1 MKFDFEKA
9 AKQGLDASLD
19 RESNLEEINKLIQ
32 EVGLAVM
39 SLTEK
44 KVKLTWRHK
53 SYSALYNLSKMQ
65 IRTSDVE
72 IQPIS
77 NEERVIFVHLTSDEN
92 VRHDL
97 TVLNIDTKGFP
108 CEMNVSGN
116 KLISHDIESLADNF
130 KILLS
135 SPFFGQKVRDLIL
148 KGA

>member
-1 MKFDFEKA
+1 MKFDFEKFG
-9 AKQGLDASLD
+9 KEGLKASED
-19 RESNLEEINKLIQ
+19 RESNLEEINNLIH

-39 SLTEK
+39 NLTDG

-53 SYSALYNLSKMQ
+53 SYNTFYNLTKMQ

-72 IQPIS
+72 IQLIS
-77 NEERVIFVHLTSDEN
+77 NEERVIFVHLTCDEN

-130 KILLS
+130 GILLS
-135 SPFFGQKVRDLIL
+135 SPFFGHKVRDLIS